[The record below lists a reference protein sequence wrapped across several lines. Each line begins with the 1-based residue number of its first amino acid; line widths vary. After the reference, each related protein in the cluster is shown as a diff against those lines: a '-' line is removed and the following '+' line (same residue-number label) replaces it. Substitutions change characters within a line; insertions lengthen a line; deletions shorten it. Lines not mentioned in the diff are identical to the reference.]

1 MIDGRELGIGR
12 IRRRMQMNRAE
23 LVDNTALQRAILV
36 GTVLQIFFVL
46 VAHFSAWIETHALL
60 FAGMMTSATVGY
72 LYAQEVAKGY
82 ALGAY
87 GGAIAGG
94 LCAFV
99 GIAVAVLLGDM
110 TGGML
115 VVRDLISILTGA
127 VGGIYGQMS
136 ADWRQ
141 IS

>member
-1 MIDGRELGIGR
+1 MRANHSGLIDNE
-12 IRRRMQMNRAE
+12 
-23 LVDNTALQRAILV
+23 ALQRAIFV
-36 GTVLQIFFVL
+36 GTLLQIVFVL
-46 VAHFSAWIETHALL
+46 IAHFSVWIETHALL

-94 LCAFV
+94 LCAFI
-99 GIAVAVLLGDM
+99 GIALSVILGDM
-110 TGGML
+110 TGEML

-127 VGGIYGQMS
+127 VGGIYGQMA
-136 ADWRQ
+136 ADWQ
-141 IS
+141 